1 MALKTFN
8 IDEKIYKQYSDH
20 CKKSGISMSKQVEKF
35 IESEVESFKSKP
47 NHSSSNSKAEHQ
59 QAAHET
65 SPANSHEHTFAK
77 YC

>member
-35 IESEVESFKSKP
+35 IESELESFKSKS
-47 NHSSSNSKAEHQ
+47 SSSNSKAEHQ

>member
-35 IESEVESFKSKP
+35 IEKEVESFKSKP
-47 NHSSSNSKAEHQ
+47 NSNSKAEHQ

-65 SPANSHEHTFAK
+65 SPAPTHEHTFAK